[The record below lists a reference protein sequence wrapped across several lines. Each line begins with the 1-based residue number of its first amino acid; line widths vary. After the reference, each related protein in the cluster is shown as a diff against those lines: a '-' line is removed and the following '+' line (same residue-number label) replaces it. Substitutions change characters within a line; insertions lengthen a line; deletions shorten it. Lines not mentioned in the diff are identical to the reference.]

1 MTRGKLGDGPKSS
14 GGTILSPSQA
24 RRLRLER
31 LAEEREW
38 KALAGPLVV
47 RQGRPNELARPPRR
61 LSARAVQRSLRRSY
75 YARPR

>member
-1 MTRGKLGDGPKSS
+1 MTRGKLGDGPKL
-14 GGTILSPSQA
+14 GGGSILSPSKA
-24 RRLRLER
+24 RRLRLQR

-61 LSARAVQRSLRRSY
+61 PSARAVQRSLRRGY
-75 YARPR
+75 YARHR